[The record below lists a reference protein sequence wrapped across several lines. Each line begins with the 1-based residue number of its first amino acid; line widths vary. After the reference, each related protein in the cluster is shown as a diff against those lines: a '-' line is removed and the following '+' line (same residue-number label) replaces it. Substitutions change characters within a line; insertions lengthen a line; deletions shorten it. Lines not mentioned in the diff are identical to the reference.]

1 MRRLRRTLA
10 RTGALVILGV
20 IFGAFIWFTNVLSD
34 LDHQNFILRTNQS
47 SHGTDETESIFAR
60 NSAGLPVKFDTQD
73 GLSGGAIIIVLGA
86 IVLACTRKKKSI
98 RGTEGDITKGMVVCG
113 CLGHLLGCPTRQ
125 SLSSYFTE
133 EELRSLGDLAHH
145 VKVVVA
151 YWRMMPSNLHGTSAV
166 VNGVPVAIINPLLSA
181 LDKRY
186 VILHELMHHQLDELG
201 CPSLCCQWKTDLIP
215 EGSWLRRVHF
225 YTVVTRLVLH
235 LWELIQH
242 SRFNP
247 MLKRAFKSGPESV
260 RDSEYREYM
269 SWRKSIPYYDMCG
282 SDGHAS
288 VKSVAIAAHVAT
300 VILEGSIELRI
311 EFIKFVRS
319 RYPTGDDMVGS

>member
-1 MRRLRRTLA
+1 LFL
-10 RTGALVILGV
+10 
-20 IFGAFIWFTNVLSD
+20 IWTTKTC
-34 LDHQNFILRTNQS
+34 TNQS
-47 SHGTDETESIFAR
+47 SFGTEA
-60 NSAGLPVKFDTQD
+60 SAGLPVKFDTQD
-73 GLSGGAIIIVLGA
+73 GLSGGSIAGGIIIVLGA
-86 IVLACTRKKKSI
+86 IVLACTRKKKSL
-98 RGTEGDITKGMVVCG
+98 RGTERDITKGMVLCG
-113 CLGHLLGCPTRQ
+113 CLQCIWHFFGCPTRQ

-133 EELRSLGDLAHH
+133 EELLSLGDLSKQL
-145 VKVVVA
+145 KVVVG
-151 YWRMMPSNLHGTSAV
+151 YWRLMPSNLHGTSDV

-201 CPSLCCQWKTDLIP
+201 CPSLCCTLQAKEIP
-215 EGSWLRRVHF
+215 VHSWLRRVHF
-225 YTVVTRLVLH
+225 YTFVTRLVLH
-235 LWELIQH
+235 FWELIQH

-247 MLKRAFKSGPESV
+247 MLKRAFTSGPESV